1 MVRRALGTIDF
12 EIRVLS
18 HEAALKRQLELEVL
32 LLTQALAIAD
42 DTFGLFAPPPLRAPN
57 AGDGNHGLALLPPAA
72 RPTVGRSHSLEICRT
87 VGSWLLRWLGHAR
100 PLLTASS
107 PLSSANSGSAG
118 CSSRHYTTEQNIKN
132 TLAGARAFAHSA
144 VAVRSSHRA
153 LFSLSLGRPAAA
165 DHPAGTGCPQRN
177 ETFTRGQEGPRRA
190 RSSQSFSS
198 RRRAAK
204 AVPSP

>member
-72 RPTVGRSHSLEICRT
+72 RPTVGRSHSLEIEISYCRQ
-87 VGSWLLRWLGHAR
+87 LALA
-100 PLLTASS
+100 
-107 PLSSANSGSAG
+107 
-118 CSSRHYTTEQNIKN
+118 
-132 TLAGARAFAHSA
+132 LAGTRT
-144 VAVRSSHRA
+144 
-153 LFSLSLGRPAAA
+153 AAA
-165 DHPAGTGCPQRN
+165 DGLKPAFLRELG
-177 ETFTRGQEGPRRA
+177 ERRLLLA
-190 RSSQSFSS
+190 TLHH
-198 RRRAAK
+198 
-204 AVPSP
+204 